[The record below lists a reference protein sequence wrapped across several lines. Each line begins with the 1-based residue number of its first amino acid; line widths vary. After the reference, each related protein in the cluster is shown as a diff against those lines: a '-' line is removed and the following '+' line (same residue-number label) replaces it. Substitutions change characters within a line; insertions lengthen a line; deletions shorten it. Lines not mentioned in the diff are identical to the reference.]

1 MDEDAL
7 YSLDDIRRTY
17 EPVDDH
23 VKTRQLILRYSANR
37 KDIRDVALDGI
48 ALSETGS
55 VLDLGCAYGFF
66 TEKFAGRLKKEA
78 SITGLDVVDKT
89 NSPLFLAAVRSM
101 GYKGRFIAEKADYI
115 KNMPPESFD
124 LIVASYSLYFFPH
137 LIGHIARLLAPDAI
151 WLTITHTQSSLQEVI
166 GLIPASLQAVGIEY
180 PGDTAIGRLLRR
192 FSMENGEGQL
202 KPHFGKIE
210 KIVFEN
216 DLNFPEEHI
225 EDCIDYLSKK
235 RNLLFKEILD
245 ADPEKMEKVLAG
257 FYRSVRESARAEG
270 KISITKDDCIFRCY
284 EPRA

>member
-1 MDEDAL
+1 MDEEAL

-23 VKTRQLILRYSANR
+23 LKTRQLILRYSINR
-37 KDIRDVALDGI
+37 KDIRDAALDGLD
-48 ALSETGS
+48 LSETGS

-66 TEKFAGRLKKEA
+66 TEKFAGRLKKGA
-78 SITGLDVVDKT
+78 LITGLDVVDKT
-89 NSPLFLAAVRSM
+89 NSPLFLSAVRSA
-101 GYKGRFIAEKADYI
+101 GYEGRFIAEKADYI
-115 KNMPPESFD
+115 KNMPSGFFD

-137 LIGHIARLLAPDAI
+137 LIGYIARLLATGGMF
-151 WLTITHTQSSLQEVI
+151 LTITHTQSSLQEVI
-166 GLIPASLQAVGIEY
+166 GLIPASLEAVGFEY

-202 KPHFGKIE
+202 KPHFGRIE

-216 DLNFPEEHI
+216 DLSFPEEHI

-245 ADPEKMEKVLAG
+245 ADPEKMEEVLTG
-257 FYRSVRESARAEG
+257 FYKNVRERAREG
-270 KISITKDDCIFRCY
+270 GKFSITKDDCIFRCY